1 MPDYTLKNIPADLYS
16 RLQAAA
22 VEDFRSLNHEILSR
36 LSRSFDAQDAR
47 MSALHARWVHEALA
61 SGDATSLKPG
71 ELDAAF
77 ERGIAKAK
85 VRKQSRAA

>member
-1 MPDYTLKNIPADLYS
+1 
-16 RLQAAA
+16 
-22 VEDFRSLNHEILSR
+22 
-36 LSRSFDAQDAR
+36 